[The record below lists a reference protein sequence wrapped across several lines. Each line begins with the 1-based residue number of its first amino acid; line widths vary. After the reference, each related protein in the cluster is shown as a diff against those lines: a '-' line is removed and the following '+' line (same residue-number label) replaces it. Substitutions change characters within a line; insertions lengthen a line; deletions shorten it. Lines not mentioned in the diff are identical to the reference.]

1 MTSSNVSGNIGGM
14 INAKVWARTGASCLA
29 LIAMGAVAPAWAEEA
44 PTAPTAEAPAAAQD
58 ATATSEQT
66 AGEQDVVI
74 TARRRALE
82 AADARKKASE
92 SIISSVVADEAGK
105 LPDNSITEVLQRV
118 SGVSIVRFAAL
129 NDPDHF
135 SVEGSGIQVR
145 GLSGVASRLNGREIF
160 SANGGRS
167 LIWGDV
173 TPELMSAVD
182 IYKSATAD
190 LIEGGTGGQ
199 IDLRTKLPFDFSPG
213 WHAAGSLEVSLGDL
227 AEKTDY
233 SGSFLVTNRWTTG
246 IGDIGILV
254 DLAHS
259 RLTSQSNFFR
269 TEPYFRKRL
278 VNAQGVVETEDSFIP
293 GGFDYGDE
301 EFQRDR
307 TGIYAALQWAPSD
320 DLTLTG
326 IFFQSR
332 YKNHNQSHFAMVAQ
346 QDLSVNRAGST
357 FDENGGLLSTNAMF
371 MRNPNT
377 FLPTG
382 GAIGSGG
389 GTEGTR
395 SKSLTRDLS
404 GEFSWQPGQGPF
416 KLSGAYQ
423 HILSTSQLDRLA
435 IFRDVPFPSS
445 FGLDLTGE
453 FPTVTLPALATGQ
466 FTNPAN
472 YSWAAAMPHNERNR
486 GTMNA
491 ANLDAEYVF
500 EDSFFKS
507 VKVGGRWSERRERD
521 LNNGFTWTALGR
533 GWTGVPTPYS
543 PQLTFANAAA
553 GDTEFYAFD
562 NFFHGQIAV
571 PAQMLWPSIE
581 LVEGIHVDDLHRA
594 PPANFCGPADWGNA
608 TYFNCSSA
616 GPLPDS
622 TYGNPR
628 ARTGNF
634 LQEDLGTWRTE
645 SFSGYAQVR
654 FGRDYETGKPG
665 FSGNI
670 GGRIVRVKNESQG
683 FIIQNAFTYVRNG
696 QTVTLARRVD
706 PRGGEATFTRF
717 LPAVNL
723 QLQPSEDIKL
733 RAAYNITM
741 DLPSFNATRGGGTIG
756 VATTSNPVPNQPGI
770 FTNFTASTGNPFLK
784 PAMSNNVD
792 VSLEWYAKP
801 GTMFYINGFYKH
813 IKDLPIFSLTDREV
827 TIRYQNGTTETA
839 MAAASDVITATEA
852 ATVKGIEVG
861 GRAFLDMLPGD
872 LAGFGVEA
880 NYTFIDSKNPGDLYR
895 DIFGTIRND
904 APLQGLS
911 KHNFN
916 VTLLY
921 ERSKL
926 SARVAYSWRSK
937 YLQSTNSNGTNPTYT
952 FTPVPT
958 ATLPTGTQIALPTY
972 GDAYGQVDVGV
983 TYKVTD
989 QLSFTVKGTNIL
1001 NETQRT
1007 LMGGYKNDAIY
1018 TRSWFQSDRRV
1029 SIGANLS
1036 F

>member
-1 MTSSNVSGNIGGM
+1 MTSRYGTANIKGQALVQAG
-14 INAKVWARTGASCLA
+14 VSCLA
-29 LIAMGAVAPAWAEEA
+29 IVAMGVSAPAWAADPA
-44 PTAPTAEAPAAAQD
+44 PAPSMAQDAPAAAG
-58 ATATSEQT
+58 A
-66 AGEQDVVI
+66 AGEDEVVV

-118 SGVSIVRFAAL
+118 SGVSIVRFGSL
-129 NDPDHF
+129 GDPDHF

-160 SANGGRS
+160 SANGGRG

-182 IYKSATAD
+182 VYKSATAD

-199 IDLRTKLPFDFSPG
+199 IDLRTKLPFDFSNG
-213 WHAAGSLEVSLGDL
+213 WHAAGSLEVSMGDL

-233 SGSFLVTNRWTTG
+233 AGSFLLTNRWSTG

-259 RLTSQSNFFR
+259 RLTSRSNFFR
-269 TEPYFRKRL
+269 TEPYFRRRL
-278 VNAQGVVETEDSFIP
+278 PGETQDVFIP
-293 GGFDYGDE
+293 GGYDYGDE

-307 TGIYAALQWAPSD
+307 TGIYAAVQWAPSD

-332 YKNHNQSHFAMVAQ
+332 YKNHNQSHFAMQAL
-346 QDLSVNRAGST
+346 QDLSVDRAGST
-357 FDENGGLLSTNAMF
+357 FDENGALLSTNSMF
-371 MRNPNT
+371 LRDPNT

-382 GAIGSGG
+382 MPIEGQG

-395 SKSLTRDLS
+395 SKSLTRDIS
-404 GEFSWQPGQGPF
+404 AEFKWHPGQGPF

-423 HILSTSQLDRLA
+423 NVLSTSQLDRLA
-435 IFRDVPFPSS
+435 VFRNVNFPTS
-445 FGLDLTGE
+445 FGLDLTGK
-453 FPTVTLPALATGQ
+453 FPSVTLPALSPDQ
-466 FTNPAN
+466 FTDPAN
-472 YSWAAAMPHNERNR
+472 YRWAAAMPHNERNR
-486 GTMNA
+486 GTMDSV
-491 ANLDAEYVF
+491 NLDAEYTF
-500 EDSFFKS
+500 EDSFFRAI
-507 VKVGGRWSERRERD
+507 KVGGRWSERRERD
-521 LNNGFTWTALGR
+521 LNNGFTWSALGR
-533 GWTGVPTPYS
+533 GWSEGD
-543 PQLTFANAAA
+543 PQLTFADARP
-553 GDTEFYAFD
+553 GDVEFYAFD
-562 NFFHGQIAV
+562 NFFHGDIAV
-571 PAQMLWPSIE
+571 PANTLWPSIALIE
-581 LVEGIHVDDLHRA
+581 NTHADDLHRPA
-594 PPANFCGPADWGNA
+594 PNG
-608 TYFNCSSA
+608 
-616 GPLPDS
+616 
-622 TYGNPR
+622 YGGSR
-628 ARTGNF
+628 SRTANF
-634 LQEDLGTWRTE
+634 LQQDLGLWRTE
-645 SFSGYAQVR
+645 TFAGYAQVR
-654 FGRDYETGKPG
+654 FGRDYEAGKLG
-665 FSGNI
+665 LTGNI

-683 FIIQNAFTYVRNG
+683 FIVQNAFTFVRNG
-696 QTVTLARRVD
+696 QRFETANRVD
-706 PRGGEATFTRF
+706 PRGGSATFTRF

-741 DLPSFNATRGGGTIG
+741 DLPTFNATRGGGEIG
-756 VATTSNPVPNQPGI
+756 VATTANPVQGEPGI
-770 FTNFTASTGNPFLK
+770 FTNFTTSTGNPFLK

-792 VSLEWYAKP
+792 VSLEWYVKP
-801 GTMFYINGFYKH
+801 GTMFYVNGFYKH
-813 IKDLPIFSLTDREV
+813 IKDLPIFSLTQREV

-852 ATVKGIEVG
+852 ATVKGVEVG

-872 LAGFGVEA
+872 LAGFGIEA

-916 VTLLY
+916 ATLLY
-921 ERSKL
+921 ERDKL
-926 SARVAYSWRSK
+926 SARVAYSWRSR
-937 YLQSTNSNGTNPTYT
+937 YLQSTNANGTTPTYT
-952 FTPVPT
+952 FVSAPG
-958 ATLPTGTQIALPTY
+958 ATGQSTQIALPIY